1 MINSKRFVLP
11 SLVFAVLLCSRVAIG
26 TTYIVFRYDDLAAD
40 RFGERE
46 NSSERREIWE
56 AEQAV
61 DGLFDK
67 FGFPYVV
74 AIIPERNGVS
84 FADDIE
90 KVEFIKHAIQEGRV
104 EVAQHGFN
112 HINHAKKNHRRGE
125 FRERSYEDQ
134 FNDIVRGKNILCECL
149 GLTNIETFVPPFN
162 GWDNN
167 TAKVMKKLGFSILS
181 ADRSYYHKAV
191 TGLTVIPFTAQL
203 WELESKV
210 NEKELP
216 NDAVIIVL
224 FHPTQIVN
232 TKGSENRF
240 FGIERFEKLLHNL
253 STMQSTKIVTLQQ
266 LADECS
272 DLTIDRY
279 REANNLHRQRS
290 FWSKLIPQRSSP
302 GETSWR
308 LYSSTQVYDS
318 QATHWR
324 VLTVAIMTGLV
335 FGGLIVRYIIRLVM
349 SAKWCFCIDVIAG
362 MMFFLAVLKEIHIV
376 YKGYQITGIP
386 VITAVFS
393 ASFLIPLISGLIKK
407 PQNGNARVCG

>member
-61 DGLFDK
+61 DGLFGK
-67 FGFPYVV
+67 FGSPYVI

-84 FADDIE
+84 FAKDGQ
-90 KVEFIKHAIQEGRV
+90 KVEFVKNALREGRV
-104 EVAQHGFN
+104 EVAQHGFA
-112 HINHAKKNHRRGE
+112 HINHTRKNHRRGE
-125 FRERSYEDQ
+125 FRERSYQEQFDDISQGED
-134 FNDIVRGKNILCECL
+134 ILRKCL
-149 GLTNIETFVPPFN
+149 NLTSIETFVPPFN
-162 GWDNN
+162 GWDKH
-167 TAKVMKKLGFSILS
+167 TATIIKKLGFSILS
-181 ADRSYYHKAV
+181 ADRSYYHKAAAE
-191 TGLTVIPFTAQL
+191 LTIIPFTAQL

-210 NEKELP
+210 NKNELP

-224 FHPTQIVN
+224 FHPTQIVKN
-232 TKGSENRF
+232 SGKENRY
-240 FGIERFEKLLHNL
+240 FGIERFEKLLQNL
-253 STMQSTKIVTLQQ
+253 STMRSAKIVTLQQ
-266 LADECS
+266 LADECT

-279 REANNLHRQRS
+279 QEANNLHRQRS
-290 FWSKLIPQRSSP
+290 FWSKLIPQRSLP
-302 GETSWR
+302 GETSWC

-318 QATHWR
+318 HVAHWKMLGR
-324 VLTVAIMTGLV
+324 VLVIGSLLGGLV
-335 FGGLIVRYIIRLVM
+335 VRHIIKLVT
-349 SAKWCFCIDVIAG
+349 SVKWCFCVDVIAS
-362 MMFFLAVLKEIHIV
+362 MMFFLAMLKGIHIV

-393 ASFLIPLISGLIKK
+393 ARFLIALISGFIKK
-407 PQNGNARVCG
+407 PRNGNVPLCG